1 MNAFDLKDSHLN
13 FPDQHDVKANDA
25 FSFFQVKEE
34 KDLDSRQ
41 DVLLEPVH
49 PESYDLSYTG
59 LLIPRFPSHQLK
71 GDLAECLPQWLQ
83 QICVSYGWRLEFITV
98 LPDYF
103 QWVLIVAPSV
113 PPGHFMQA
121 IRSETSK
128 LILSNF
134 GHIKRENL
142 SDDFWA
148 PGYLVVLGARPHPK
162 EMIEQ
167 YIRMTRRQQG
177 LHTL

>member
-1 MNAFDLKDSHLN
+1 M
-13 FPDQHDVKANDA
+13 FPDSA
-25 FSFFQVKEE
+25 
-34 KDLDSRQ
+34 
-41 DVLLEPVH
+41 
-49 PESYDLSYTG
+49 LSYTG
-59 LLIPRFPSHQLK
+59 LLIPRFPSHQLI
-71 GDLAECLPQWLQ
+71 GDLAEYLPQWLQ
-83 QICVSYGWRLEFITV
+83 QICVSYGWRLEFTTV

-113 PPGHFMQA
+113 PPGYFMQA
-121 IRSETSK
+121 VRSETSK

-162 EMIEQ
+162 DKNLAIECQ
-167 YIRMTRRQQG
+167 ILTGTNEKKEG
-177 LHTL
+177 LSDEAVCPIISSNNPVPVE